1 VRVRTTVGELDDA
14 VMTDVSLSGAFIH
27 ARDAPPPLAPIYV
40 TLADSKRLS
49 SSSAV
54 VKAQVVRNSAGGF
67 GIEWWQFAPAA
78 VMKRIAGR
86 AAVDLPVRACKEGE
100 KA

>member
-1 VRVRTTVGELDDA
+1 
-14 VMTDVSLSGAFIH
+14 MTDISLSGAFIH
-27 ARDAPPPLAPIYV
+27 ARNVPPPLAPIYV
-40 TLADSKRLS
+40 TLADSKRFS
-49 SSSAV
+49 RSGAV
-54 VKAQVVRNSAGGF
+54 VKAQVVRNSTGGF

-86 AAVDLPVRACKEGE
+86 AVVDPPVHAYKEGA